1 MGSEHFKNRKIYL
14 DNAATT
20 FLSKEVILFL
30 HELNLKFLGNPSSI
44 HSFGRSAR
52 AQIES
57 ARKSVAGYI
66 NANSSEIIFTSG
78 GTEANNTAINMS
90 VKDLG
95 VTRIITSKIEHYAIL
110 KPIDSLS
117 SRIKIDYVKIDDA
130 GNIDLNHLNVLLSSK
145 EKTLVSLMHVNN
157 EIGTKAPI
165 KSIADI
171 CQLNNAYFHS
181 DTVQSIPYY
190 DIDVK
195 ELNIDFLT
203 CSSHKFHGPKGTGF
217 LFVKRQLKVEPF
229 IEGGSQER
237 GLRGGTENISGICG
251 LNEAL
256 SNAKKN
262 QTDNF
267 NYLSDLKK
275 DFIFKLDL
283 SGLNYSINGNIE
295 NSSPAIIN
303 ISFSTKKDVS
313 MLLFNLDLEG
323 IAISGGSAC
332 TSGSNKGSHV
342 LKEIGVA
349 MNYPAIRV
357 SFSKYTVKNDIDALI
372 ISLVKLLAND

>member
-262 QTDNF
+262 QTVNF

>member
-256 SNAKKN
+256 SNAKKT